1 MFRMPWIR
9 RRLPDGSSHVLIRQ
23 DSTVRSEVMPTR
35 ASRRSLSPS
44 RGRWWVVGAYVAVVV
59 TLAGASSTLA
69 HEAHGHPARI
79 HEGTC
84 EALGPAAFRLNG
96 VGGSVDQDG
105 SPIATPTAVN
115 IPAAHEV
122 VLSETLIEAP
132 ISDILGAEHAVMVY
146 ESDEEMTAITCGN
159 IGGAMLGDILVTAL
173 AESGVP
179 GHVGFAVFRPEGE
192 ETLVSLYLAHGLAEL
207 SAADAGADDQAEG
220 EDADHALEEDDHGAE
235 ATPSA

>member
-1 MFRMPWIR
+1 MLKHATR
-9 RRLPDGSSHVLIRQ
+9 R
-23 DSTVRSEVMPTR
+23 
-35 ASRRSLSPS
+35 A
-44 RGRWWVVGAYVAVVV
+44 RGRLWAVGACLGAITALV
-59 TLAGASSTLA
+59 GASSTLA

-132 ISDILGAEHAVMVY
+132 ISDILAAPHAVMVY

-159 IGGAMLGDILVTAL
+159 IGGAMLDDTLVTAL
-173 AESGVP
+173 AESGLP
-179 GHVGFAVFRPEGE
+179 GHVGLAIFRPEGE
-192 ETLVSLYLAHGLAEL
+192 GTLVSLYLAHGLAEL
-207 SAADAGADDQAEG
+207 SAVEGGGTGQAAGEADE
-220 EDADHALEEDDHGAE
+220 HTHEEDERGAA
-235 ATPSA
+235 ATPAA

>member
-1 MFRMPWIR
+1 MLKHATR
-9 RRLPDGSSHVLIRQ
+9 R
-23 DSTVRSEVMPTR
+23 
-35 ASRRSLSPS
+35 A
-44 RGRWWVVGAYVAVVV
+44 RGRLWAVGACLGAITALV
-59 TLAGASSTLA
+59 GASSTLA

-159 IGGAMLGDILVTAL
+159 VGGAMLGDTLITAL
-173 AESGVP
+173 AESGAP
-179 GHVGFAVFRPEGE
+179 GHSGFAIFRSEGE
-192 ETLVSLYLAHGLAEL
+192 ATVVSLYIAHGLAEL
-207 SAADAGADDQAEG
+207 SAAGTGADD
-220 EDADHALEEDDHGAE
+220 HALDEESDHGAE
-235 ATPSA
+235 ATPAP

>member
-1 MFRMPWIR
+1 MLKHATR
-9 RRLPDGSSHVLIRQ
+9 R
-23 DSTVRSEVMPTR
+23 
-35 ASRRSLSPS
+35 A
-44 RGRWWVVGAYVAVVV
+44 RGRLWAVGACLGAITALV
-59 TLAGASSTLA
+59 GASSTLA

-84 EALGPAAFRLNG
+84 EALGPVAFRLNG

-159 IGGAMLGDILVTAL
+159 VGGAMLGDTLITAL
-173 AESGVP
+173 AESGAP
-179 GHVGFAVFRPEGE
+179 GHSGFAIFRFEGE
-192 ETLVSLYLAHGLAEL
+192 
-207 SAADAGADDQAEG
+207 
-220 EDADHALEEDDHGAE
+220 
-235 ATPSA
+235 

>member
-1 MFRMPWIR
+1 
-9 RRLPDGSSHVLIRQ
+9 
-23 DSTVRSEVMPTR
+23 
-35 ASRRSLSPS
+35 
-44 RGRWWVVGAYVAVVV
+44 VAVVV
-59 TLAGASSTLA
+59 TLTGAGSTLA

-84 EALGPAAFRLNG
+84 EALGPVAFRLNG

-105 SPIATPTAVN
+105 IPIATPTAVN

-159 IGGAMLGDILVTAL
+159 VGGAMLGDTLITAL
-173 AESGVP
+173 AESGAP
-179 GHVGFAVFRPEGE
+179 GHSGFAIFRSEGE
-192 ETLVSLYLAHGLAEL
+192 ATVVSLYIAHGLAEL
-207 SAADAGADDQAEG
+207 SAAGTGADD
-220 EDADHALEEDDHGAE
+220 HALDEESDHGAE
-235 ATPSA
+235 ATPAP

>member
-1 MFRMPWIR
+1 MLTHATR
-9 RRLPDGSSHVLIRQ
+9 R
-23 DSTVRSEVMPTR
+23 E
-35 ASRRSLSPS
+35 
-44 RGRWWVVGAYVAVVV
+44 RGRLWAVGACLGAITALV
-59 TLAGASSTLA
+59 GASSTLA

-84 EALGPAAFRLNG
+84 EELGPVAFRLNG

-105 SPIATPTAVN
+105 IPIATPTAVN

-159 IGGAMLGDILVTAL
+159 VGGAMLGDTLITAL
-173 AESGVP
+173 AESGAP
-179 GHVGFAVFRPEGE
+179 GHSGFAIFRSEGE
-192 ETLVSLYLAHGLAEL
+192 ATVVSLYIAHGLAEL
-207 SAADAGADDQAEG
+207 SAAGTGADD
-220 EDADHALEEDDHGAE
+220 HALDEESDHGAE
-235 ATPSA
+235 ATPAP